1 MTVLMVL
8 ASGISVAL
16 AVATTGW
23 FLLVLP
29 FSVPA
34 AFGAWLGLS
43 NEELL
48 DVLDGGGADADPGRG
63 PAGWTP

>member
-1 MTVLMVL
+1 MTSRLAL
-8 ASGISVAL
+8 ASAVSMAL
-16 AVATTGW
+16 AAATTGW

-34 AFGAWLGLS
+34 AFAAWLGLS
-43 NEELL
+43 NQELL
-48 DVLDGGGADADPGRG
+48 DVLGGGGADADPGRG